1 MGKNLSQL
9 NQTVKTEVTR
19 AVRDRQQL
27 REVNLRLERERTRV
41 DSAISTGTGAIPK
54 RVTITSADSP
64 YTPQD
69 NTFVICDMSTGS
81 ITITLPTSSTYPIS
95 IMRSGASNTLTVTA
109 PSGKTVNGDSSLII
123 LYDKS
128 CATLRYDGSDWK
140 IT

>member
-9 NQTVKTEVTR
+9 NQTVKTEVAR

-69 NTFVICDMSTGS
+69 NTFVICNMSTGS
-81 ITITLPTSSTYPIS
+81 ITITLPTSSTYGVKIK
-95 IMRSGASNTLTVTA
+95 RSGSDNTLTVN
-109 PSGKTVNGDSSLII
+109 PGSGKTINGFSTITIGGDGTALQ
-123 LYDKS
+123 L
-128 CATLRYDGSDWK
+128 TYDGTNWH